1 MTAAE
6 KLHFSAEDFLAWEAT
21 QDIKHE
27 FADGIAYAMAGT
39 TAPGALLEREA
50 FPVGQ
55 RPGMDSAAGESH
67 VLVNSNAFALLRTH
81 LRGTP
86 CRTFISDMKLKVEAA
101 DTFFYPDVFVTCAP
115 EDAARK
121 DYKTSPILVIEVL
134 SPSTAAYDRGQKFAA
149 YRRLPSLQEYVL
161 IDSERYSVDVFRKDA
176 TDHWVLYPFGPGEE
190 VELASVGLRLPI
202 ETLYEDVLPS

>member
-21 QDIKHE
+21 QEIKHE
-27 FADGIAYAMAGT
+27 FADGIAYAMAG
-39 TAPGALLEREA
+39 
-50 FPVGQ
+50 
-55 RPGMDSAAGESH
+55 AGESH
-67 VLVNSNAFALLRTH
+67 VLVSLNVATLLRAH

-101 DTFFYPDVFVTCAP
+101 DAFFYPDVFVTCTP

-134 SPSTAAYDRGQKFAA
+134 SPSTAAYDRGQKFAT

-161 IDSERYSVDVFRKDA
+161 IDPERYSVDVFRKDA
-176 TDHWVLYPFGPGEE
+176 TGHWVLYPFGLGEE
-190 VELASVGLRLPI
+190 VELASVGLKVPI
-202 ETLYEDVLPS
+202 AQLYEDVLPAQEVSTQACAPLEPQR